1 MRGSGR
7 PLDRRARV
15 RARRSRRGGSVCKG
29 CARGGKAHRRKKPKR
44 STVTGAASA
53 QPVRMKFPPRKTEDT
68 CGTPEWRKRAERS
81 PPVLPSAV
89 AGGPPGRT
97 CRPAAA
103 ASARSRSGR
112 VMQRR
117 CRAGGGSDRR
127 DKLLE
132 PLQTCRPAST
142 PAYAIAPKV
151 SSLQKI
157 ASAPAAIAVNW
168 CCSIML

>member
-15 RARRSRRGGSVCKG
+15 RARRSRLGARQCVQGVCKG
-29 CARGGKAHRRKKPKR
+29 RESAPTQKADR

-68 CGTPEWRKRAERS
+68 CGTPQWRRRAERS
-81 PPVLPSAV
+81 PPVLPSATRRRV

-103 ASARSRSGR
+103 ASARSRSDR

-151 SSLQKI
+151 SRFRRSGPILRRSQ
-157 ASAPAAIAVNW
+157 
-168 CCSIML
+168 